1 MPRGAIAPF
10 AIVAG
15 PGFLVIEDRR
25 PNLESADYSFSEREA
40 RLVLACEDGPTA
52 AEAHQSLEQAD
63 RADLDV
69 DDVEEFLDDLV
80 ASRLMYEED
89 GRYLALPLP
98 ARLPEHG

>member
-1 MPRGAIAPF
+1 MQQ
-10 AIVAG
+10 
-15 PGFLVIEDRR
+15 
-25 PNLESADYSFSEREA
+25 
-40 RLVLACEDGPTA
+40 
-52 AEAHQSLEQAD
+52 AHQSLEQAD

-69 DDVEEFLDDLV
+69 DDVEEFLDNLV